1 MRQWRFSL
9 DSIWKV
15 AKFIGMNTNVRNDER
30 KLAVLSSVTQRENRL
45 LRNVYGY
52 MTAGLAVTA
61 LVSFLTCS
69 SPSLLRFF
77 LGNPV
82 AALVVF
88 IAQIGLVIFLSSR
101 IEQMKRSSA
110 IIAFF
115 GYSAL
120 MGISLSSIFIVYT
133 GTVIYQAFFTAA
145 LMFLGVSVWG
155 SFTKCNLRAW
165 SSYLV
170 MGLWG
175 LIIASLLN
183 IFFGSSTMDFLIS
196 LVGVVL
202 FLGLTA
208 FDTRKVVE
216 MNREYGSE
224 MTADEFTKLGIIS
237 ALNLYLDFLNIF
249 MYLLRL
255 YSHSS
260 RD

>member
-1 MRQWRFSL
+1 
-9 DSIWKV
+9 
-15 AKFIGMNTNVRNDER
+15 MNTNVRNDER
-30 KLAVLSSVTQRENRL
+30 KLSVLSSVTQRENRL
-45 LRNVYGY
+45 IRNVYGY

-69 SPSLLRFF
+69 SPTLLRFF

-82 AALVVF
+82 AALVIF
-88 IAQIGLVIFLSSR
+88 FAQIGLVMFLSAR
-101 IEQMKRSSA
+101 IEQMQRSTA
-110 IIAFF
+110 VITFF

-120 MGISLSSIFIVYT
+120 MGISLSSIFVVYT
-133 GTVIYQAFFTAA
+133 GTVIFQAFFSAA
-145 LMFLGVSVWG
+145 LMFLGAAVWG
-155 SFTKCNLRAW
+155 SFTKRNLASW
-165 SSYLV
+165 SNYLM

-175 LIIASLLN
+175 IIIASLLN
-183 IFFGSSTMDFLIS
+183 IFFRSTAMDFVIS

-208 FDTRKVVE
+208 FDTRRIVE

-224 MTADEFTKLGIIS
+224 MTADEFTKLGIIGS
-237 ALNLYLDFLNIF
+237 LNLYLDFLNIF